1 MSKKNRSTNKIIA
14 NSLVDLASTIS
25 TWQSMT
31 GGSTLSSYGTIENSN
46 NYAMMTINW
55 VVLSYLYAGNGIF
68 QRAIRLP
75 VLDALSK
82 GFKINSDEASKEEID
97 EVMKWFRENKLKSI
111 IKQFKIWCRLFG
123 GGAIIINTNQDPGE
137 EFDIKQLKN
146 SPLKFYAVNR
156 WQLASSNYSFDYIEN
171 VMYDLPENEFYYLFG
186 KKIHKSRVL
195 LDKGEEAPHYLARRL
210 RGWGMSEGE
219 RIIRDLNLY
228 LKTQDVLYEILD
240 ESKVDVFYVEGLAN
254 KLATLGGTTNIQNR
268 IRAMNEIKNYLNA
281 VLLDATDKFEQK
293 TLSFGGLSEVMNQ
306 NRLGIAAAIN
316 FPMTKLFGMSS
327 AGFNSGEDDLENY
340 NSMIESEIR
349 EPLKDETL
357 PMLVD
362 MAFMVLHGYIPQ
374 YDIEFPP
381 LRIMTAEQEE
391 QIKTS
396 KANRI
401 LMFFDRGLIQA
412 DKTIQWAQKEDI
424 IGIDVGYVPPK
435 VEPNFPQGQGQP
447 GQQEQLGMD
456 TSQGKTVNVTRKQ
469 PQQIEKPQTK
479 KPKFNIFN
487 RKIK

>member
-1 MSKKNRSTNKIIA
+1 
-14 NSLVDLASTIS
+14 
-25 TWQSMT
+25 
-31 GGSTLSSYGTIENSN
+31 
-46 NYAMMTINW
+46 
-55 VVLSYLYAGNGIF
+55 
-68 QRAIRLP
+68 
-75 VLDALSK
+75 
-82 GFKINSDEASKEEID
+82 
-97 EVMKWFRENKLKSI
+97 
-111 IKQFKIWCRLFG
+111 
-123 GGAIIINTNQDPGE
+123 
-137 EFDIKQLKN
+137 
-146 SPLKFYAVNR
+146 
-156 WQLASSNYSFDYIEN
+156 
-171 VMYDLPENEFYYLFG
+171 
-186 KKIHKSRVL
+186 
-195 LDKGEEAPHYLARRL
+195 
-210 RGWGMSEGE
+210 
-219 RIIRDLNLY
+219 
-228 LKTQDVLYEILD
+228 
-240 ESKVDVFYVEGLAN
+240 
-254 KLATLGGTTNIQNR
+254 
-268 IRAMNEIKNYLNA
+268 
-281 VLLDATDKFEQK
+281 
-293 TLSFGGLSEVMNQ
+293 
-306 NRLGIAAAIN
+306 
-316 FPMTKLFGMSS
+316 
-327 AGFNSGEDDLENY
+327 
-340 NSMIESEIR
+340 
-349 EPLKDETL
+349 LKDETL